1 MRNPPVP
8 PRAAAH
14 RGSENGNRHSPSG
27 REVLTRSGVMID
39 VTAPHPDQIRL
50 GDIAVSLAAQVR
62 FTGHCP
68 LRPTVAQHSLAAE
81 WIAGELF
88 AIRCDLDPLEDYAE
102 AERDCRREA
111 LMHDTPEF
119 LVSDLNG
126 AVKKELR
133 MRDAV
138 RVACALPLGF
148 PVDNGSSAFDELET
162 LAAGAIAARFDLTH
176 DWGAIVHE
184 ADCLACAYEMAWGG
198 WCADAH
204 PPRWVR
210 DSLAVQAAYGW
221 HGGVR
226 WPDPDD
232 GGEAAFLARAERLG
246 IR

>member
-1 MRNPPVP
+1 MSAVV
-8 PRAAAH
+8 H
-14 RGSENGNRHSPSG
+14 RGSENGNRYSPSG

-39 VTAPHPDQIRL
+39 VTAPRPDQIVL
-50 GDIAVSLAAQVR
+50 SDIAHSLAQQVR
-62 FTGHCP
+62 FTGHAP
-68 LRPTVAQHSLAAE
+68 LRPTVAQHSLAVE

-88 AIRCDLDPLEDYAE
+88 ARQAPVDPLDRCDSVFE

-111 LMHDTPEF
+111 LMHDAPEF

-126 AVKKELR
+126 AVKKDIRPRPWESLR
-133 MRDAV
+133 TESRFDVLEGCADA
-138 RVACALPLGF
+138 
-148 PVDNGSSAFDELET
+148 
-162 LAAGAIAARFDLTH
+162 AIRARFGLTR

-210 DSLAVQAAYGW
+210 DSIAVRAAYGW
-221 HGGVR
+221 VGGVNYG
-226 WPDPDD
+226 DMDD
-232 GGEAAFLARAERLG
+232 GGESAFLARAEWLG

>member
-1 MRNPPVP
+1 MS
-8 PRAAAH
+8 AAAVH
-14 RGSENGNRHSPSG
+14 RGSENGNRYSPSG

-39 VTAPHPDQIRL
+39 VTAPRPDQIRL
-50 GDIAVSLAAQVR
+50 GDIAVSLAQQVR
-62 FTGHCP
+62 FTGHAP

-88 AIRCDLDPLEDYAE
+88 ARQAPVDPLDRCDSVFE

-111 LMHDTPEF
+111 LMHDAPEF

-126 AVKKELR
+126 AVKKDIR
-133 MRDAV
+133 PADTTWGVGM
-138 RVACALPLGF
+138 VARTE
-148 PVDNGSSAFDELET
+148 SRFDKLEA
-162 LAAGAIAARFDLTH
+162 LAAEAIASRFNLTH

-210 DSLAVQAAYGW
+210 DSIAVRAAYGW
-221 HGGVR
+221 VGGVNYSAM
-226 WPDPDD
+226 DD
-232 GGEAAFLARAERLG
+232 GGEAAFLARAEFLG

>member
-1 MRNPPVP
+1 MTP
-8 PRAAAH
+8 AH
-14 RGSENGNRHSPSG
+14 RGSENGNRYSPSG

-39 VTAPHPDQIRL
+39 VTAPRPDQIRL
-50 GDIAVSLAAQVR
+50 ADIAVSLAAQVR

-88 AIRCDLDPLEDYAE
+88 ARQAPVDPLDRCDSVFE

-111 LMHDTPEF
+111 LMHDAPEF

-126 AVKKELR
+126 AVKKDIR
-133 MRDAV
+133 
-138 RVACALPLGF
+138 
-148 PVDNGSSAFDELET
+148 PVDHLNPAAPGRQSRFDRLET
-162 LAAGAIAARFDLTH
+162 LAAEAIASRFGLTS

-210 DSLAVQAAYGW
+210 DSLAVQGAYGW
-221 HGGVR
+221 TGGVNYGDR
-226 WPDPDD
+226 DD
-232 GGEAAFLARAERLG
+232 GGEAAFLARAEFLG